1 VYGSHC
7 GLGHNPAVLVAIAD
21 RLAQPENAWK
31 PFTPP
36 RALRHLFP
44 H

>member
-1 VYGSHC
+1 
-7 GLGHNPAVLVAIAD
+7 VLVAIAD
-21 RLAQPENAWK
+21 RLAQPDGEWK

-44 H
+44 G